1 MKRIADNSEEQIRIA
16 VLYCQHTV
24 CRKASVAP
32 AAEKVKGITVRAAM
46 MPCSSKVQASHLLK
60 ILDQEAD
67 GVEVVACA
75 DQACRFLNGSR
86 RAAKRVAY
94 TRRLLDEVGVGAE
107 RVGISREAGASA
119 EQLMEL
125 AVARAAAVEKIG
137 NNGESQ

>member
-1 MKRIADNSEEQIRIA
+1 MKRISDKQEGPTRIV

-24 CRKASVAP
+24 SRTAGVAP
-32 AAEKVKGITVRAAM
+32 AAEKVKGVTVRTAM

-67 GVEVVACA
+67 GVEVVACS
-75 DQACRFLNGSR
+75 DRACRFLNGSK

-94 TRRLLDEVGVGAE
+94 TRRLLDEIGVGAE
-107 RVGISREAGASA
+107 RVGISRKAGLSA